1 MSEIYEFKITP
12 MTELFY
18 SEDSLYGVYKF
29 SSMDDVPYLDKIP
42 FGDDSGI
49 GTITG
54 KMQRL
59 TIGLPYDCK
68 AIETL
73 NKKYN
78 KWQYEAIDI
87 KSDKPNTLEDKKT
100 FLKCIIT
107 EKQTETILNEYPN
120 AIEMILNNEDLD
132 INKLKGIGEKTLAT
146 IKEKVID
153 NYILS
158 DIIVMLKP
166 YGISNSMIKK
176 IFSNEKNAILLKQK
190 LKNNPY
196 ILTEVKGLG
205 FKKVDSVAIK
215 LNPNMRISEQRMKAF
230 IGYHLTE
237 VGNKNGH
244 SRINVT
250 DLIQAVKENIY
261 ECLQLFNVF
270 FENECINP
278 TMIHIS
284 NDEVG
289 LLKYYNREKEIL
301 QILNELDDSSSFEKL
316 NDIEIENSFSEF
328 KKQRGYGLVDE
339 QKEMVYA
346 LNNNNVV
353 LLTGKA
359 GAGKS
364 SAIDVVLKAFKDRVI
379 DLTALSAKA
388 VRRIVE
394 TTGVEDAKTIH
405 RLLGF
410 EGKKFKHDENNPLN
424 GDIFIIDESSMV
436 NSSLFL
442 SLLRAIPIGSKI
454 LIVFDDGQLPP
465 IGVGNVATDL
475 LQGNFKHIALNKV
488 FRQAMDSGILSDANK
503 IREGINPI
511 NTPSSNMVRGVLKD
525 MYYIFENDNE
535 KIFNKAISYFMK
547 SLQTLSLDDVVICVP
562 RKENC
567 INSALT
573 FNNRIQDLLLGNE
586 KSKVQKGDKAFKLGA
601 KLIQKTNNYERGV
614 VNGEIGF
621 LRTINDDTFYVEFDN
636 GKVIEYNVKE
646 MDELELAYALTTH
659 SMQGSQCNTVIIP
672 LDMNSYTLLSRELI
686 YTAITR
692 ASKRCLVIAQP
703 KAFNMGIKVKAS
715 KRNTWLQNLLKNI

>member
-1 MSEIYEFKITP
+1 MSKVYEFKITP

-18 SEDSLYGVYKF
+18 SEESLYGVYKF
-29 SSMDDVPYLDKIP
+29 SSKDKIPYLDKIP
-42 FGDDSGI
+42 FGDDAGI

-59 TIGLPYDCK
+59 TIGLNYECT
-68 AIETL
+68 AIESY

-78 KWQYEAIDI
+78 KWQYESIDI
-87 KSDKPNTLEDKKT
+87 KADKPNTLEDKRT

-107 EKQTETILNEYPN
+107 EKQTETILKEYPN

-146 IKEKVID
+146 IKEKVIE

-158 DIIVMLKP
+158 DVIIMLKP
-166 YGISNSMIKK
+166 YGISNNMIKK
-176 IFSNEKNAILLKQK
+176 IFENEKNAILLKQK

-196 ILTEVKGLG
+196 ILTEIKGLG

-215 LNPNMRISEQRMKAF
+215 LNPQMRNSEQRMKAF
-230 IGYHLTE
+230 IGYYLTE
-237 VGNKNGH
+237 IGNKDGH
-244 SRINVT
+244 SRIGIT
-250 DLIQAVKENIY
+250 ELIQAVKENVY
-261 ECLQLFNVF
+261 ECFQLFNNF
-270 FENECINP
+270 LEKECNIQ

-301 QILNELDDSSSFEKL
+301 ERLNELDNANSFEKL
-316 NDIEIENSFSEF
+316 KENIILNSFDAF
-328 KKQRGYGLVDE
+328 KRERSYDLVDE
-339 QKEMVYA
+339 QKEIVYA
-346 LNNNNVV
+346 LNENNVV

-364 SAIDVVLKAFKDRVI
+364 SAIDVVLKAFKNRTI
-379 DLTALSAKA
+379 SLTALSAKA

-410 EGKKFKHDENNPLN
+410 EGKNFKHNENEPLN
-424 GDIFIIDESSMV
+424 ADIFIVDEASMI

-442 SLLRAIPIGSKI
+442 SLLRAIPTGSKL

-465 IGVGNVATDL
+465 IGVGNIATDL
-475 LQGNFKHIALNKV
+475 LNSKFKHIALNKV
-488 FRQAMDSGILSDANK
+488 FRQAMDSGILSDANS
-503 IREGINPI
+503 IRDGINPI
-511 NTPSSNMVRGVLKD
+511 NSPTSSMVRGVLKD
-525 MYYIFENDNE
+525 MYYIFESDKE
-535 KIFNKAISYFMK
+535 EIFNKAINYFMR
-547 SLQTLSLDDVVICVP
+547 SIQTLSLDDVVICVP

-567 INSALT
+567 TNSALT

-586 KSKVQKGDKAFKLGA
+586 KMKIQKGDKVFKLGT

-621 LRTINDDTFYVEFDN
+621 LIKIVGDMFHVEFDN
-636 GKVIEYNVKE
+636 EKVIEYNVKE

-692 ASKRCLVIAQP
+692 ASKRCLVISQP
-703 KAFNMGIKVKAS
+703 KSFNMGIKVKAS
-715 KRNTWLQNLLKNI
+715 KRNTWLQNLLEN